1 MKLKLSGIV
10 FILVLVVVEVYIMIT
25 QWAEPLS
32 WGVVPLT
39 GMNGGITYFTFWLI
53 WPLLGGMIM
62 VLIMPRILGPLFL
75 KIKGAV
81 WRDYKNAYVD
91 LPHPKLTQKRVLRR
105 SLYLSLLTMG
115 IVSVLIYIIPY
126 ELLIPAGVASG
137 ANEFHLTS
145 VASIAG
151 LFMPI
156 AIALW
161 SASWSFREASLVHYK
176 IPDDSTD
183 ELYEVEPIYLRYD
196 SFLKGYA
203 GFSSLLFLINL
214 TVLYLATR
222 EIMMAI
228 LVIYVFMHIA
238 LLTLPALYIHSRMN
252 HMWLRKGLPKA
263 KRFTT
268 SSVQILEE

>member
-1 MKLKLSGIV
+1 
-10 FILVLVVVEVYIMIT
+10 MIT

-137 ANEFHLTS
+137 ANEFHHRSSGTRLGSSTPTRS
-145 VASIAG
+145 TGISPRRRSPAYRSARRFDAKSRPWYCSSRQ
-151 LFMPI
+151 LPI
-156 AIALW
+156 V
-161 SASWSFREASLVHYK
+161 RPPNEH
-176 IPDDSTD
+176 
-183 ELYEVEPIYLRYD
+183 
-196 SFLKGYA
+196 
-203 GFSSLLFLINL
+203 
-214 TVLYLATR
+214 TR
-222 EIMMAI
+222 RGARPP
-228 LVIYVFMHIA
+228 
-238 LLTLPALYIHSRMN
+238 TP
-252 HMWLRKGLPKA
+252 
-263 KRFTT
+263 
-268 SSVQILEE
+268 